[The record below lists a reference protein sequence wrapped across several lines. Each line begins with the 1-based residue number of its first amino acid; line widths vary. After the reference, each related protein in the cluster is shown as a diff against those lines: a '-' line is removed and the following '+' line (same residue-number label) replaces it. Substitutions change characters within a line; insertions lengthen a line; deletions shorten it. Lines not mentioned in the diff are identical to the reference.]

1 MDLHVI
7 LTFAGLCAVISV
19 MPGPNAMMT
28 MAQGITNGAR
38 GAVWTIAGS
47 ILCLAGFM
55 LISALGAGAILMA
68 SPTLF
73 EVVRWG
79 GVAYLVFLAIQAWR
93 APPMVAQAGEA
104 EKRASIAALFAK
116 GFATSLS
123 NPKAVLFWGAL
134 FPPFLDP
141 AVSVGLQIAVLGAIA
156 FSIELAVM
164 LGYGLGAAFLSRELA
179 KRGKTTIFNKVSG
192 GAMLGAAAFLA
203 AK

>member
-7 LTFAGLCAVISV
+7 LTFAGLCAIISV

-38 GAVWTIAGS
+38 GAIWTIAGS

-73 EVVRWG
+73 EIVRWG
-79 GVAYLVFLAIQAWR
+79 GVAYLVFLAVQAWR
-93 APPMVAQAGEA
+93 APPMAAQAGEA
-104 EKRASIAALFAK
+104 DTRASGGVLFVK

-123 NPKAVLFWGAL
+123 NPKAMLFWGAL

-141 AVSVGLQIAVLGAIA
+141 TVPVALQIGVLGGVA
-156 FSIELAVM
+156 FTIELAVM
-164 LGYGLGAAFLSRELA
+164 LGYGLGAAFISRELA
-179 KRGKTTIFNKVSG
+179 KRGKTTLFNKVSG

-203 AK
+203 SR

>member
-1 MDLHVI
+1 MKIDII
-7 LTFAGLCAVISV
+7 LTFAGLCAIISV

-55 LISALGAGAILMA
+55 LISALGAGALLMA

-73 EVVRWG
+73 EVVRWA
-79 GVAYLVFLAIQAWR
+79 GVAYLVFLAVQAWR
-93 APPMVAQAGEA
+93 APPAATEVATA
-104 EKRASIAALFAK
+104 EKRASVAGLFAK

-123 NPKAVLFWGAL
+123 NPKAILFWGAL

-141 AVSVGLQIAVLGAIA
+141 DVSVALQIGVLGSIA
-156 FSIELAVM
+156 FSIELVVM
-164 LGYGLGAAFLSRELA
+164 LGYGLGAAFISRELA
-179 KRGKTTIFNKVSG
+179 KRGKTTLFNKVSG

-203 AK
+203 SK

>member
-7 LTFAGLCAVISV
+7 LTFAGLCAIISV

-38 GAVWTIAGS
+38 GAIWTIAGS

-55 LISALGAGAILMA
+55 LVSALGAGALLMA

-79 GVAYLVFLAIQAWR
+79 GVAYLVFLAVQAWR
-93 APPMVAQAGEA
+93 APPMVAEAGQT
-104 EKRASIAALFAK
+104 EKRAAGAALFAK

-123 NPKAVLFWGAL
+123 NPKAMLFWGAL

-141 AVSVGLQIAVLGAIA
+141 TVPVVLQIGVLGGVA
-156 FSIELAVM
+156 FGIELVVM
-164 LGYGLGAAFLSRELA
+164 LGYGLGAALISRELA
-179 KRGKTTIFNKVSG
+179 KRGKTTLFNKVSG

-203 AK
+203 SK